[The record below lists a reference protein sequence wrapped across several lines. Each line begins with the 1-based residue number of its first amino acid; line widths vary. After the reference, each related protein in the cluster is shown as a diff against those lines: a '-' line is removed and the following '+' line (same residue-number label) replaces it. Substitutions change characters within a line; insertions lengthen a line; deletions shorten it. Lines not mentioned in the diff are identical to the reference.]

1 MASFSE
7 EHVEFWKD
15 TGPRVQRDL
24 ILNFSIDQLFEYV
37 SPLSFNFFICIVV
50 RIHPNYGYD

>member
-24 ILNFSIDQLFEYV
+24 ILNFSTDQLFEYV
-37 SPLSFNFFICIVV
+37 SSLSFNFFICKIV
-50 RIHPNYGYD
+50 RIHSNYGYD